1 MEKSRPK
8 YLNSPEFC
16 MICFG
21 KPETEGEGNS
31 ARTLKLI
38 KHHVKYSPEEIIWVH
53 YRCHQKI
60 HDTDSPLTQWTQYT
74 KEDKKLFYKDKKQTD
89 RTLGTIVKWK
99 L

>member
-1 MEKSRPK
+1 
-8 YLNSPEFC
+8 

-21 KPETEGEGNS
+21 KPETDGDGDS

-38 KHHVKYSPEEIIWVH
+38 KHHIKYSPEEIIWVH
-53 YRCHQKI
+53 HKCHLKI
-60 HDTDSPLTQWTQYT
+60 HDADSHMTQWIQYT
-74 KEDKKLFYKDKKQTD
+74 KEDKKLFYKGKKQED

>member
-1 MEKSRPK
+1 MAI

-21 KPETEGEGNS
+21 KPETEGTGNS

-38 KHHVKYSPEEIIWVH
+38 KHHIKYSPEEIIWVH
-53 YRCHQKI
+53 HKCHLRI
-60 HDTDSPLTQWTQYT
+60 HDTDNSLTQWIQYAE
-74 KEDKKLFYKDKKQTD
+74 EDKKLFYKNNKQHD
-89 RTLGTIVKWK
+89 RTLGTIIKWK

>member
-1 MEKSRPK
+1 LFGNTGTALAT

-21 KPETEGEGNS
+21 KPETDGDGDS

-38 KHHVKYSPEEIIWVH
+38 KHHIKYSPEEIIWVH

-60 HDTDSPLTQWTQYT
+60 HDTDSPLTQWTQYAE
-74 KEDKKLFYKDKKQTD
+74 EDKKQFYKNKVNEYFFNFEE
-89 RTLGTIVKWK
+89 R
-99 L
+99 

>member
-1 MEKSRPK
+1 MVKAI
-8 YLNSPEFC
+8 YLNSPDKC

-21 KPETEGEGNS
+21 EPEVEKDGDST
-31 ARTLKLI
+31 RTLKLI

-60 HDTDSPLTQWTQYT
+60 HDSGSPLTQWTQYAE
-74 KEDKKLFYKDKKQTD
+74 EDKKQFYKNKKQSD
-89 RTLGTIVKWK
+89 RTLGTIVKWN

>member
-21 KPETEGEGNS
+21 KPETDGDGDS

-38 KHHVKYSPEEIIWVH
+38 KHHIKYSPEEIIWV
-53 YRCHQKI
+53 
-60 HDTDSPLTQWTQYT
+60 
-74 KEDKKLFYKDKKQTD
+74 
-89 RTLGTIVKWK
+89 
-99 L
+99 